1 MGDWKKD
8 DDDDAILEGI
18 LMVVLWLVTSS
29 VIAYSWGSLVM
40 RISAGQ
46 DVVGSRDKMII
57 ASMYRSG

>member
-29 VIAYSWGSLVM
+29 VIAYSCGSLVV
-40 RISAGQ
+40 RISAG
-46 DVVGSRDKMII
+46 
-57 ASMYRSG
+57 